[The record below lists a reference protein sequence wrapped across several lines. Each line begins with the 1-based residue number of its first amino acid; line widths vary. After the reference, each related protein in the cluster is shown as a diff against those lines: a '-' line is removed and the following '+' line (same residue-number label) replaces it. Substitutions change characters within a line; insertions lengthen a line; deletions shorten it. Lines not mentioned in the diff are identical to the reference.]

1 MTEALFPPDKKPGLY
16 WVVFPDGVQAIREWT
31 GDVWHPGAFD
41 ASFMW
46 RVGYRLASPHPI
58 PVPEQLDAL
67 HALKDEIVRIGA
79 KMTDSMS
86 AGTVLHGIVERLG
99 QRLSV
104 VIEGKP

>member
-16 WVVFPDGVQAIREWT
+16 WIAFPDGVQAIREWT
-31 GDVWHPGAFD
+31 GDVWHSDAFD
-41 ASFMW
+41 ASFMR

-58 PVPEQLDAL
+58 PGPEQLNAL
-67 HALKDEIVRIGA
+67 HALKEEIVQIGA
-79 KMTDSMS
+79 EMTDSMS
-86 AGTVLHGIVERLG
+86 ARTVLHGIVNRLG